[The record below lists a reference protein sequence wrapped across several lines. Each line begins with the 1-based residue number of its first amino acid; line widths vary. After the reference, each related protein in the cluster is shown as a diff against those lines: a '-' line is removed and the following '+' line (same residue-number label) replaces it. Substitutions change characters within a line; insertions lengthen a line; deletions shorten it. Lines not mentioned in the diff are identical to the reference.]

1 MIKHWPTM
9 LLGIIV
15 AAIFLIAVFSF
26 QVKETESAV
35 VTTFGKP
42 EEASYGPGLHFRW
55 PYPIQEIFRFDHR
68 FRCFSG
74 TTASQGAETLTK
86 DSKNV
91 FVSVFMN
98 YRIGDAK
105 KFYEQ
110 LVTVENGEEQ
120 LNDWM
125 RGYTL
130 ETLGK
135 YNFDQLINTNPKKM
149 RLVQIQQDIL
159 KKLQERAK
167 PYGIEVSRVGI
178 DALNI
183 PESISKKVFERMNQE
198 RKVVA
203 ANYLAEGKKKAEE
216 IKIETDSEK
225 RIALAKADAEA
236 KQIRALGDAEAAK
249 YYSVFKK
256 SPELAAFLRKLDSL
270 RKILKSKTTL
280 ILDTDSAPFDILK
293 LNADKL
299 NSNVG
304 PQK

>member
-26 QVKETESAV
+26 QVKQTESAV
-35 VTTFGKP
+35 VTTFGKA

-55 PYPIQEIFRFDHR
+55 PYPIQEVFRFDHR
-68 FRCFSG
+68 VRCFSG

-98 YRIGDAK
+98 YRISDAR

-110 LVTVENGEEQ
+110 LETIENGEEQ

-130 ETLGK
+130 ETLGR
-135 YNFDQLINTNPKKM
+135 YNFDQLINTNPQKM
-149 RLVQIQQDIL
+149 CLVKIQDDIL
-159 KKLQERAK
+159 KKLQQRAT

-203 ANYLAEGKKKAEE
+203 SNYLAEGKKKAEE
-216 IKIETDSEK
+216 IRIETDSQK
-225 RIALAKADAEA
+225 RLILAEAEA
-236 KQIRALGDAEAAK
+236 KAKEIRAEGDAKAAE
-249 YYSVFKK
+249 YYAVFKK
-256 SPELAAFLRKLDSL
+256 NPELAAFLRKLDSL
-270 RKILKSKTTL
+270 QKILKSKTTL

-293 LNADKL
+293 QSADKI
-299 NSNVG
+299 NSGAVR
-304 PQK
+304 QK